1 MNQIQKRHIE
11 ILEGFAKEARAHA
24 KRLRLLADHL
34 GQRDITLR
42 QIEAEELTAKVY
54 DQMVADATETW
65 TK

>member
-1 MNQIQKRHIE
+1 
-11 ILEGFAKEARAHA
+11 
-24 KRLRLLADHL
+24 L

-54 DQMVADATETW
+54 DQMVANATEAW

>member
-1 MNQIQKRHIE
+1 MNEIQKRHIA

-24 KRLRLLADHL
+24 KRLLLLADQL

-42 QIEAEELTAKVY
+42 QIQAEELTAKVY
-54 DQMVADATETW
+54 DQMVANATEAW